1 MICRKCEASRI
12 YLNLKVNFAIQYNR
26 AFNNGENNV
35 MSPNITINHA
45 KNDFLYRAEKLKDRL
60 FDIRKKAVDS
70 MWALDKNDFTNLL
83 DSQILD
89 TISEEHAVE
98 TLCMEEPTLG
108 DVEEDGRDYIIEQ
121 TIPFTGDVRLLT
133 NIEAELKDIVGEI
146 YRNPNGRHKIVVTV
160 NIEGNVFDENSLAD
174 ILPEIENTLKFNTEA
189 IHKLAEQANKEATDH
204 NKKLTNCIKREI
216 QTRRRRNKNA
226 EAS

>member
-146 YRNPNGRHKIVVTV
+146 YHNPNGRHKIVITV
-160 NIEGNVFDENSLAD
+160 NIKGDVFDKSSFAD
-174 ILPEIENTLKFNTEA
+174 ILPEIENTLKPNTEA
-189 IHKLAEQANKEATDH
+189 IQKLAEQANKETIEH
-204 NKKLTNCIKREI
+204 NKNLTNCITNEI
-216 QTRRRRNKNA
+216 KTRRRRNKNA
-226 EAS
+226 AA